1 MITVERCRRVMSGMH
16 IFTAGFVMTGQTLAR
31 VRWIFGWN
39 IVVRMDVMMVE
50 IDRELE
56 IIRHSVFELLTKIDN
71 AIATMLLFPTSG
83 NPLLKFA
90 MTFRRKVSRVSP
102 RKDRFMPVRRGN
114 SEQKSSDKS

>member
-50 IDRELE
+50 IDRQLE

-71 AIATMLLFPTSG
+71 AIAAALLFPTRG
-83 NPLLKFA
+83 NPLFKFT
-90 MTFRRKVSRVSP
+90 MTFWGKVGRVSP
-102 RKDRFMPVRRGN
+102 RKDGLVRVRGRN
-114 SEQKSSDKS
+114 TQ